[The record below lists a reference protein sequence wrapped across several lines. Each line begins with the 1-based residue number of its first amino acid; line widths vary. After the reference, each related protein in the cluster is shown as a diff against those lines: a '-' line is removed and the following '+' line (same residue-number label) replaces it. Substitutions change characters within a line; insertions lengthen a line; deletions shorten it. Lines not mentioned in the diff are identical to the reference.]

1 MNIDLK
7 IVFLNKIKF
16 KRFCH
21 NYNLLSC
28 NTFHRFKQYW
38 KVTNFLVAAYLC
50 NSNRIYTKHQTY
62 ILLFATRNIIALIT
76 TDAILY
82 CIDIVN

>member
-1 MNIDLK
+1 MNLDLK
-7 IVFLNKIKF
+7 IVFLNKIKL

-28 NTFHRFKQYW
+28 NIFLRFKQKC
-38 KVTNFLVAAYLC
+38 KVTNFLIVGYLC
-50 NSNRIYTKHQTY
+50 NNSSIYTKHQTY

-82 CIDIVN
+82 CINIVN

>member
-1 MNIDLK
+1 MNLDLK
-7 IVFLNKIKF
+7 IVFLNKFKF

-28 NTFHRFKQYW
+28 NTSLRFKQSW
-38 KVTNFLVAAYLC
+38 NVTNFLVVAYLRN
-50 NSNRIYTKHQTY
+50 NSSIYTKHETY
-62 ILLFATRNIIALIT
+62 ILLFATKNIIALIT

-82 CIDIVN
+82 CINIVN